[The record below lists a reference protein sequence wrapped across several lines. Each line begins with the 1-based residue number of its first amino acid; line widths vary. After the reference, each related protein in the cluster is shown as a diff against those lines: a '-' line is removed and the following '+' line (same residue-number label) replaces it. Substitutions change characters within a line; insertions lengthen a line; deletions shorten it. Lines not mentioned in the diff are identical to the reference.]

1 MVERFDVRGMT
12 CTHCSRVVTAAIKAQ
27 DQGASVTIDLTKGI
41 VHIDSRLDR
50 PALEAIIRAE
60 GYEIS

>member
-12 CTHCSRVVTAAIKAQ
+12 CPHCSRVVIAAIKAQ
-27 DQGASVTIDLTKGI
+27 DQAAIITIDLPKGI
-41 VHIDSRLDR
+41 VHIDSRLER